1 MKVARFL
8 WNGQGRWG
16 IIVED
21 TICAL
26 EGDLWG
32 SMKPGVA
39 VCPLKEARLLAPLE
53 PHNKVIGLGLTYR
66 DMYARYQASEGKAR
80 RDGPAVFMKPPNTNV
95 GHMDPIVYHNVC
107 TEIVY
112 EAEVGIVMGRKASRV
127 SSDEAL
133 EYVAG
138 YTCVNDVTARGFTT
152 VERPIV
158 STRFK
163 VCDTFCPLGPVVE
176 TEVADPA
183 ALTVVCRVNG
193 TEVERSTCGRDLIYT
208 MGECIAWV
216 TSFMTLMPG
225 DIIATGSNGTG
236 RIEVGD
242 MVEVEVEGIGVLRN
256 PVVAPR

>member
-1 MKVARFL
+1 MKITRFL
-8 WNGQGRWG
+8 WNGQARWG
-16 IIVED
+16 VVVED

-32 SMKPGVA
+32 TMEPGA
-39 VCPLKEARLLAPLE
+39 AICPLLGAKLLAPVE
-53 PHNKVIGLGLTYR
+53 PHNKAIGLGLTYKG
-66 DMYARYQASEGKAR
+66 MYARYEAWQGKAR
-80 RDGPAVFMKPPNTNV
+80 RDGPAVFMKPPNSIV
-95 GHMDPIVYHNVC
+95 GHMAPIVHHDVC
-107 TEIVY
+107 TGVIY
-112 EAEVGIVMGRKASRV
+112 EAEVGIVMGKVAARV

-138 YTCVNDVTARGFTT
+138 YTCVNDVTAAGFMT

-163 VCDTFCPLGPVVE
+163 ICDTFCPTGPVVE
-176 TEVADPA
+176 TEVEDPA
-183 ALTVVCRVNG
+183 ALTVLCRVNG
-193 TEVERSTCGRDLIYT
+193 DEVERSTTGPDMCYT

-242 MVEVEVEGIGVLRN
+242 VVEVEVEGVGVLTN
-256 PVVAPR
+256 PVVAP